1 MIKKKKFL
9 SGKKKKNTRKKSF
22 RDCTSVYGLFM
33 HTNNV
38 EQGIAFMI
46 LRIWVEE
53 YLEIFYFDCTDGNKI
68 SVSHKP
74 TYEENEICYA

>member
-1 MIKKKKFL
+1 
-9 SGKKKKNTRKKSF
+9 
-22 RDCTSVYGLFM
+22 M